1 MLCNQ
6 LLDPW
11 IVYGLSLSINLNF
24 DSLRCVIVL
33 VNCSNTLPV
42 LHLLD
47 VYSKTSD
54 SLNAVLDLL
63 R

>member
-11 IVYGLSLSINLNF
+11 IVYGLSLSINLNL
-24 DSLRCVIVL
+24 DRLSCVIVL

-54 SLNAVLDLL
+54 SLNAVLDLFG
-63 R
+63 